1 MNTTYEN
8 TTNINE
14 FLTAFVKGAVEVFRF
29 QDGTDGIQV
38 DTKSTGLCEVR
49 TFVINIPG
57 EEPIHEL
64 RFMGCAVRGTFD
76 KESWELVGEL
86 FNMLPQDDEDEWE
99 DHDDSDWNDLE
110 DDF

>member
-8 TTNINE
+8 TTNINS
-14 FLTAFVKGAVEVFRF
+14 FSTAFVKGAVKVSKF

-64 RFMGCAVRGTFD
+64 RFMGCAVRGTFN

-86 FNMLPQDDEDEWE
+86 FDMLSQDEEDEWE

-110 DDF
+110 YDF